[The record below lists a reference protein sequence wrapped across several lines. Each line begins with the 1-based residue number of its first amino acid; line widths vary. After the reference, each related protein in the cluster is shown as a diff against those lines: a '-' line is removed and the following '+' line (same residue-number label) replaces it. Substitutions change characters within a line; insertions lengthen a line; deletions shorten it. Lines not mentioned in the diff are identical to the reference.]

1 MASTTYISILQAT
14 VTTPTSTWSYD
25 IYWRYPFETSTYYQY
40 NQHVQLHRLLTTTT
54 PSTTTTTP
62 ATTTT
67 TPATTTTT
75 TCTPATFTTIS

>member
-1 MASTTYISILQAT
+1 MMASTTYISILQAT

-54 PSTTTTTP
+54 P

>member
-1 MASTTYISILQAT
+1 MIASTTYLSILQAT

-25 IYWRYPFETSTYYQY
+25 IYWCYPFETSTYYQY
-40 NQHVQLHRLLTTTT
+40 NQHVQLHRLL
-54 PSTTTTTP
+54 TTTTP

>member
-54 PSTTTTTP
+54 P
-62 ATTTT
+62 ATTST